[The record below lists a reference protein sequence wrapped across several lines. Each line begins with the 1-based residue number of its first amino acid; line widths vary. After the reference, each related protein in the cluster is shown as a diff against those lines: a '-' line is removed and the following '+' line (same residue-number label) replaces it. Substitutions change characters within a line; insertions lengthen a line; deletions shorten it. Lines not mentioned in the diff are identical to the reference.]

1 MAGLSKDRVNWPT
14 ATGFPGYSGTDCAT
28 SYFASWWVRNAHH
41 VCPHWEIDYSTAHC
55 PAVQSVA
62 IKHWHGCFEGVIVKS
77 LISHEV
83 WRLTGEID
91 PAGWFEG
98 RWPD

>member
-1 MAGLSKDRVNWPT
+1 
-14 ATGFPGYSGTDCAT
+14 
-28 SYFASWWVRNAHH
+28 